1 MRDAL
6 AVILALAAIPVMLV
20 VAYLIGRVI
29 AWLFN
34 WNDRHPGGRDP
45 SDPNPHGI
53 GGSAAV
59 TAVLN

>member
-6 AVILALAAIPVMLV
+6 PVILALATIPVMLV

-29 AWLFN
+29 SWLFN

-45 SDPNPHGI
+45 SDPQPPWDRWI
-53 GGSAAV
+53 GGGDGSP
-59 TAVLN
+59 